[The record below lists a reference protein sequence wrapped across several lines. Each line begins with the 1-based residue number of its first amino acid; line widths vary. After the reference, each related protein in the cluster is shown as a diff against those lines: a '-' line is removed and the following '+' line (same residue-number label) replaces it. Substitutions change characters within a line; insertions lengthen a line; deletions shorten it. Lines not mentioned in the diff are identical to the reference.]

1 MSGERRQ
8 DARLERIVE
17 EAVTVAISGLGRA
30 LGALRFEVDG
40 SIVDGLQ
47 DKAREAARTGILHAL
62 AAAGVDTSA
71 HVTAPAVEVNVHRRP
86 GHDEDV

>member
-8 DARLERIVE
+8 DARLEDAIEDGTRKVVE
-17 EAVTVAISGLGRA
+17 AAVGA
-30 LGALRFEVDG
+30 LGQWPWSHVIDAAA
-40 SIVDGLQ
+40 
-47 DKAREAARTGILHAL
+47 KAKAIEAARGPLL
-62 AAAGVDTSA
+62 ELLQLLGVDTSA